1 MNAGVQIVVEGMV
14 QGVGFRYFVLGEA
27 RQLNLK
33 GFVRNLPNSNVEIY
47 SEGDRGLLEELIKSV
62 KVGPRLSR
70 VSNLQIEWK
79 EYSGKYKS
87 FDVTY

>member
-33 GFVRNLPNSNVEIY
+33 GFVRNLPNNNVEIY

-62 KVGPRLSR
+62 KVGPRLSS
-70 VSNLQIEWK
+70 VTNLQIEWK